1 MNSSVTPRRW
11 LVWSFCFAVPPLAAQ
26 TPYPCS
32 WAGGNGG
39 DWLSFAWAPQPLD
52 YIDELGVPVPFPT
65 WPDNDRA
72 AGSGTFTYLVVVPD
86 GRVNLGS
93 GSVTVATLAVSS
105 GAETRLRGS
114 TLRVEGYA
122 GYGGSAISND
132 GLISLGDD
140 ATLTASSL
148 GFLPSGL
155 TINGGGTVSLL
166 DEQSSVEGSVLDF
179 GGSQLV
185 RGAGNIGGA
194 AGLGGVIPSTVV
206 NRGTFLADAPPL
218 AMTVQGAAFENRGT
232 ARALSG
238 GFLKLRSV
246 LTDNRDLIESQGGVV
261 DFQDDDVDNSGTL
274 RAKSGGILQFKNQD
288 VDNAGGLIEAVDA
301 NSLVQL
307 RGDVTL
313 DSGILRRTAPAQV
326 HLQQGTNTFTGAML
340 VQGQVEVLGP
350 AGLRMQNLTLTGEVG
365 TVFNPQPGAV
375 IYSAGAVDLRG
386 RLDGNGVWS
395 FNAPLSLTGPL
406 TLNNL
411 QFDVGAGQPVN
422 VTGTTTNNSI
432 IRLLD
437 GPGVP
442 DTRLLVADGSSFAG
456 TGQVRFA
463 TAQVNRLDPAAAGAV
478 FTNAA
483 PHTITTEPGANA
495 VVTSSYVN
503 TGTTEVAGAG
513 ATMLIHNPA
522 LTNTGLVQARDGGF
536 LRVNNSFGGTANYV
550 FTNTGGTF
558 RMGAGSTA
566 QFEGNVL
573 LRGGTVDGPGTLNLT
588 GVTIFDSLPA
598 NPMTIADTNVVINEF
613 QGFTVRGTITNGGT
627 LRLNDGTLVPNGVQ
641 GSAAI
646 TLDGNVTI
654 NGGGRILFDTPNAN
668 FITSPGGTTP
678 TLTIGPA
685 QTITNSPGGRGLVY
699 PATVNA
705 GLIEAVGPHPAPGS
719 PNIDLVMPAATNTGI
734 IEARDG
740 GFLRF
745 NASNLTVQN
754 SGGFLR
760 VQDGAVFQ
768 FGGGTTVAGG
778 TLDGTGAF
786 GGSLTLDGTTAG
798 VTHAATFN
806 LGGYSFLK
814 LRGAI
819 TNNGAVRIAGTVG
832 PGDSAAKII
841 VSGPVTLG
849 GNGRAEFANNLSNQI
864 RDELGTG
871 AALTNSAGHTLS
883 TTPGSTGSVTTAS
896 LTNLGLI
903 EARGS
908 GASMTFSPGALTN
921 QGIIQSAD
929 SGFMNFNVVST
940 ANAGG
945 YLRVA
950 SGSTFSLAGGSVI
963 HGGTLDG
970 TGAFSIAQV
979 TLDGTASPVTVAT
992 QLALTPGNL
1001 LLRGAITNNGLIS
1014 IATPVISSA
1023 NISIQ
1028 SEGATVGGNGA
1039 IRFGSS
1045 GNNNLTGPFTNVTA
1059 PFRLLPGALVTTL
1072 PGAQG
1077 NINGLAFTNEGT
1089 VESRGSGASVTFGG
1103 NATNTGVFAAADGGY
1118 LALNGSNGA
1127 YAIEN
1132 AGGILR
1138 AEAGS
1143 SLALDYGIEIRGGLL
1158 EGAGTIISSTARLNG
1173 TVSPVTNATTVRAAG
1188 GGLTLRGSIVNNGNL
1203 LTSHS
1208 GQTNVRVNGPVT
1220 VSGNGAIT
1228 FGGTAFS
1235 YWHGQVAADALT
1247 LGAGQTMTT
1256 SPGSQGAV
1264 QNLALTNQ
1272 GIIEARGSGALL
1284 TLYCNAANAGT
1295 LRAAAGG
1302 SLALNGQ
1309 NGAFAIENAGGI
1321 LRAEAGSSLS
1331 LDYGIEVRGGRLEGP
1346 AGIYFTQAKLN
1357 GTTNPVE
1364 IAPGGVLATNSGG
1377 LQVRGTITNNGR
1389 IILAHTGTSGLSWVL
1404 AGQTMTIGGAGVI
1417 EFATNAGASAN
1428 IISQTGGSFTVTN
1441 GAAHTLRVLPGCTG
1455 SLQSSGFINAGTIVA
1470 EGGLYIATS
1479 NFTNGPTGVIRGN
1492 NYIESS
1498 PVLANQGTLAPGL
1511 STGALTIAGTV
1522 TNSATA
1528 VFETEIGGTVSGSTF
1543 DRLSISGSFARGGAL
1558 RPVLVNGFRPL
1569 PTDSFLVLS
1578 ATSLTGAWANVTGGK
1593 VTFEHGTFDVVQTA
1607 TTVTLTNFTK
1617 NAAYTA
1623 YDTWMDGFPSLT
1635 GASREPGADAD
1646 GDGWTNVEEFG
1657 YGLNPAVPG
1666 GTPTTLRGYIYPA
1679 TGRFRVEFPRRKQPP
1694 GAPYLLYELQF
1705 SSDLSLWSV
1714 HTASPVAL
1722 ADIDTEF
1729 ELVTFEDTL
1738 SPPANRRRFARIL
1751 VRLLP

>member
-11 LVWSFCFAVPPLAAQ
+11 LLWSLCFAVPPLAAQ
-26 TPYPCS
+26 TPFPCS

-72 AGSGTFTYLVVVPD
+72 AGSGAFTYLVVVPD
-86 GRVNLGS
+86 GRVNLS
-93 GSVTVATLAVSS
+93 SDSVTVATLAVSS

-122 GYGGSAISND
+122 GYGGSAIAND

-140 ATLTASSL
+140 ATLTSVS

-166 DEQSSVEGSVLDF
+166 DEESSVEGSVLDF

-232 ARALSG
+232 ARALNG
-238 GFLKLRSV
+238 GFLKLRSL
-246 LTDNRDLIESQGGVV
+246 LTDNRSLIESQGGVV

-274 RAKSGGILQFKNQD
+274 RAKSGGILQFQD
-288 VDNAGGLIEAVDA
+288 QEVDNAGGLIEAVDT

-307 RGDVTL
+307 RGDVYL
-313 DSGILRRTAPAQV
+313 DGGTLRRTAPALVQ
-326 HLQQGTNTFTGAML
+326 LQQGTNTFTGNLL
-340 VQGQVEVLGP
+340 VQGQVDVMGG
-350 AGLRMQNLTLTGEVG
+350 AGLRLQNLTLTGEPG
-365 TVFNPQPGAV
+365 TIFNQVPGAV
-375 IYSAGAVDLRG
+375 VYSTGAVDLRG
-386 RLDGNGVWS
+386 QFDGNGVWLL
-395 FNAPLSLTGPL
+395 NAPLSLTGPL
-406 TLNNL
+406 TLNSL
-411 QFDVGAGQPVN
+411 QFDVGAGQPIN

-437 GPGVP
+437 GPGAP
-442 DTRLLVADGSSFAG
+442 DTRLFVANGSSFAG

-463 TAQVNRLDPAAAGAV
+463 NAQVNRLDPAAAGAV

-483 PHTITTEPGANA
+483 PHTITTEPGGNA
-495 VVTSSYVN
+495 VVTASYVN
-503 TGTTEVAGAG
+503 AGTTEVAGAG

-522 LTNTGLVQARDGGF
+522 LTNTGLLQARDGGT
-536 LRVNNSFGGTANYV
+536 LRINNSFGGTANYV
-550 FTNTGGTF
+550 FNNTGGTF
-558 RMGAGSTA
+558 RIGAGSTA
-566 QFEGNVL
+566 QFESNVL

-588 GVTIFDSLPA
+588 GFTIFDSLPA

-613 QGFTVRGTITNGGT
+613 QPFTVRGTFTNGGT

-641 GSAAI
+641 GSSAI

-678 TLTIGPA
+678 TLAIGPA
-685 QTITNSPGGRGLVY
+685 QTITNSPGGCGFVY

-705 GLIEAVGPHPAPGS
+705 GLIEAVGAHPSPGV
-719 PNIDLVMPAATNTGI
+719 PNIDLLMPSLTNNGVI
-734 IEARDG
+734 GARDG
-740 GFLRF
+740 GYLRF
-745 NASNLTVQN
+745 NANALTIQN
-754 SGGFLR
+754 TGGFLR
-760 VQDGAVFQ
+760 VESGAVFQ
-768 FGGGTTVAGG
+768 FAASPTVAGG
-778 TLDGTGAF
+778 TLDGTGSFTANF
-786 GGSLTLDGTTAG
+786 LTLDGTAGG
-798 VTHAATFN
+798 VTHAATIDVP
-806 LGGYSFLK
+806 GYSALR

-819 TNNGAVRIAGTVG
+819 SNNGAVRIAGTVG

-871 AALTNSAGHTLS
+871 AALTNAAGHTLT
-883 TTPGSTGSVTTAS
+883 TTPGSTGSITTAS
-896 LTNLGLI
+896 LTNQGLI
-903 EARGS
+903 EARGPD
-908 GASMTFSPGALTN
+908 ASMTFSPGAFIN
-921 QGIIQSAD
+921 QGVVQSAD
-929 SGFMNFNVVST
+929 AGFMNFNVVST

-945 YLRVA
+945 FLRVA
-950 SGSTFSLAGGSVI
+950 SGSTFSLTGGSVI

-979 TLDGTASPVTVAT
+979 TLDGTVAPVTVAT
-992 QLALTPGNL
+992 QLSLTPGNL

-1014 IATPVISSA
+1014 IATPVIPSA
-1023 NISIQ
+1023 SIRIQ
-1028 SEGATVGGNGA
+1028 AEGATVGGTGA

-1045 GNNNLTGPFTNVTA
+1045 GNNNLMGPFNGSAA
-1059 PFRLLPGALVTTL
+1059 PFRLLPGALVTSST
-1072 PGAQG
+1072 GAWG
-1077 NINGLAFTNEGT
+1077 NIEGLALTNEGT
-1089 VESRGSGASVTFGG
+1089 VESRGSGASVTFRG
-1103 NATNTGVFAAADGGY
+1103 NATNTGVFTAAAGGY

-1127 YAIEN
+1127 
-1132 AGGILR
+1132 
-1138 AEAGS
+1138 
-1143 SLALDYGIEIRGGLL
+1143 
-1158 EGAGTIISSTARLNG
+1158 
-1173 TVSPVTNATTVRAAG
+1173 
-1188 GGLTLRGSIVNNGNL
+1188 
-1203 LTSHS
+1203 
-1208 GQTNVRVNGPVT
+1208 
-1220 VSGNGAIT
+1220 
-1228 FGGTAFS
+1228 
-1235 YWHGQVAADALT
+1235 
-1247 LGAGQTMTT
+1247 
-1256 SPGSQGAV
+1256 
-1264 QNLALTNQ
+1264 
-1272 GIIEARGSGALL
+1272 
-1284 TLYCNAANAGT
+1284 
-1295 LRAAAGG
+1295 
-1302 SLALNGQ
+1302 
-1309 NGAFAIENAGGI
+1309 FAIENTGGI

-1357 GTTNPVE
+1357 GTTNQVE
-1364 IAPGGVLATNSGG
+1364 IAPDGVLGTNGG
-1377 LQVRGTITNNGR
+1377 TLTIRGSIINNGR
-1389 IILAHTGTSGLSWVL
+1389 IRLFHTLGLAAARLMAAESLTLGGSGEVVFGTDSFDS
-1404 AGQTMTIGGAGVI
+1404 
-1417 EFATNAGASAN
+1417 NN
-1428 IISQTGGSFTVTN
+1428 IIGQAVSNVTVTN
-1441 GAAHTLRVLPGCTG
+1441 GTTHTLRVTPGSTG
-1455 SLQSSGFINAGTIVA
+1455 ALQTTGFVNAGRIVA
-1470 EGGLYIATS
+1470 DGALYLQTTT
-1479 NFTNGPTGVIRGN
+1479 FTNGPTGVLRGN
-1492 NYIESS
+1492 SAIVTT
-1498 PVLANQGTLAPGL
+1498 PVLANQGTIAPGT
-1511 STGALTIAGTV
+1511 SPGVLTIFGNV

-1528 VFETEIGGTVSGSTF
+1528 VFEAEIGGTVSGTGF
-1543 DRLSISGSFARGGAL
+1543 DRLSVSGSFARGGAL
-1558 RPVLVNGFRPL
+1558 KPVLINGFRPQ
-1569 PTDSFLVLS
+1569 PSDSFLVLS

-1635 GASREPGADAD
+1635 GAAREPNSDPD